1 MHRGRWTFQAF
12 ISLIYF
18 VSRKINVFR
27 IQITSCLHARMESTS
42 PLWRVYWFAWAIPSL
57 AFSIVCWTWRRTLAV
72 GAIIG
77 LGRFFM
83 VLPPSRLSTHSSRD
97 FINWWVSS
105 VNSAYFNL
113 HKKNWWRS
121 NSWENA
127 RSTPFHTRGS
137 SFSFVAVVTV

>member
-18 VSRKINVFR
+18 VSRIINVFCL
-27 IQITSCLHARMESTS
+27 QITSCLHARMESTS

-83 VLPPSRLSTHSSRD
+83 VLPLTTFDSQFVGL
-97 FINWWVSS
+97 FINWWVVSS

-113 HKKNWWRS
+113 HVKNWWLYFPYFFVLTVWPIR
-121 NSWENA
+121 
-127 RSTPFHTRGS
+127 FLTRLY
-137 SFSFVAVVTV
+137 FPYLYN